1 MKEKQKII
9 NWRLGA
15 AMARV
20 LALISIFCLLSSSFT
35 LRASIITND
44 NTVILLFES
53 SYDLQPYHYFGDY
66 LGTWVALGHPQFTNH
81 YSSASASGGLEAR
94 NTNHLEKIGLAHWAN
109 GKRAIG
115 LIMVDDNDGLTS
127 NQVQINLTNTLASP
141 TNLFNGVS
149 YTNEGGWCSTNSITW
164 IGLGAIPH
172 DSLDGDSGE
181 IARNNAVTNMF
192 NLLGRP
198 YVDMWHP
205 LWNPQGTEGWGPDET
220 NGVTADWNTGSHP
233 SAGNSLTMGINIA
246 RSLAGADTNVSLA
259 TVDFN
264 SAAVVSTNHC
274 VISSISKTASS
285 ISFTRLDDRLPMAWD
300 VPNGTIT
307 NDCRDAFRVLP
318 SMVNFFMFTL
328 SVTNLP
334 AGQYNVTVDGT
345 LVDVKSAADLASGCN
360 WFTNYNGPYWVQRS
374 LVLYWVRL
382 KDGADPVTLLDHSA
396 GSNGTNNWA
405 DLVNYNSFAQSRW
418 DAGDRGDTLI
428 TSMASESASLD
439 LFDKQ
444 IHDAAQPVAHS
455 ISINPVIVRFAPFH
469 R

>member
-1 MKEKQKII
+1 MS
-9 NWRLGA
+9 R
-15 AMARV
+15 R
-20 LALISIFCLLSSSFT
+20 ISILASLILYVFALT
-35 LRASIITND
+35 ARASIITND
-44 NTVILLFES
+44 NTSLVLFES

-66 LGTWVALGHPQFTNH
+66 LGTWTALGHPQFTNH
-81 YSSASASGGLEAR
+81 WLSGSASGGLEAR
-94 NTNHLEKIGLAHWAN
+94 NTNHLEKAGLPWWAN

-115 LIMVDDNDGLTS
+115 LVMVDDNDSLSS

-164 IGLGAIPH
+164 VGLGAIPH

-220 NGVTADWNTGSHP
+220 NGVTSDWNTGSHP
-233 SAGNSLTMGINIA
+233 SAGLSLTMAINIA
-246 RSLAGADTNVSLA
+246 RTLADVDTNVSLA

-274 VISSISKTASS
+274 VISSISKVGNS

-318 SMVNFFMFTL
+318 SMVNAFVFTL

-374 LVLYWVRL
+374 LVLYWQRL
-382 KDGADPVTLLDHSA
+382 KNGADPVTLLDHGA
-396 GSNGTNNWA
+396 GSNGTNNWP
-405 DLVNYNSFAQSRW
+405 DLVDYDSEAGAFWTS
-418 DAGDRGDTLI
+418 GDRGDALVSAMSAFT
-428 TSMASESASLD
+428 ASLQNN
-439 LFDKQ
+439 FDKQ
-444 IHDAAQPVAHS
+444 IHDAAQPMARS
-455 ISINPVIVRFAPFH
+455 IVISQITTRYAPFH